1 MKNIKVQAAEFFNN
15 VTKNEKDMMNNTK
28 NYTTR
33 FRLNREINFTEDFR
47 NKFMTK
53 EYGNYEKYTKNSVET

>member
-1 MKNIKVQAAEFFNN
+1 
-15 VTKNEKDMMNNTK
+15 MMNNTK

>member
-1 MKNIKVQAAEFFNN
+1 MKNIKVQAAEYFNN